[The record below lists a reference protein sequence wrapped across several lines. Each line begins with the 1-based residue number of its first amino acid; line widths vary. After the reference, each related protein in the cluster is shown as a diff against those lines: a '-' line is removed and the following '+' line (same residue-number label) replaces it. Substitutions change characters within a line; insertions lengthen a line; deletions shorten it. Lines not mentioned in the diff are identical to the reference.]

1 MRIGDRIKELR
12 TTYGITQVQ
21 LAEEAGISRSVISQY
36 ESNLVEP
43 TATVVAKLAL
53 ALNTST
59 DYLLGL
65 EDDFGIKVDSK
76 ELIKRPDYDITDKQL
91 TDFMK
96 LFKVMTEVQKAQVLG
111 FVIGMLENAGVN
123 VKAVLGY

>member
-65 EDDFGIKVDSK
+65 EDDFGVKVESGEGLPANMQEK
-76 ELIKRPDYDITDKQL
+76 ELLSLFRQL
-91 TDFMK
+91 SPYLQGLTLDTVRGWAGGSGSAK
-96 LFKVMTEVQKAQVLG
+96 SSLQK
-111 FVIGMLENAGVN
+111 
-123 VKAVLGY
+123 KA

>member
-1 MRIGDRIKELR
+1 MLANLKDLRKEFGLS
-12 TTYGITQVQ
+12 QKQ
-21 LAEEAGISRSVISQY
+21 MAEKLSISQQTYSDY
-36 ESNLVEP
+36 EKGKTEP
-43 TATVVAKLAL
+43 TIDTLIKISELFKV
-53 ALNTST
+53 SIE
-59 DYLLGL
+59 YLLGL

>member
-1 MRIGDRIKELR
+1 MLANLKDLRKEFGLS
-12 TTYGITQVQ
+12 QKQ
-21 LAEEAGISRSVISQY
+21 MAEKLSISQQTYSDY
-36 ESNLVEP
+36 EKGKTEP
-43 TATVVAKLAL
+43 TIDTLIKISEFFKV
-53 ALNTST
+53 SIE
-59 DYLLGL
+59 YLLGL
-65 EDDFGIKVDSK
+65 EDDFGIRVDSK

>member
-1 MRIGDRIKELR
+1 MR

-65 EDDFGIKVDSK
+65 EDDFGVKVESGEGLPANMQEK
-76 ELIKRPDYDITDKQL
+76 ELLSLFRQL
-91 TDFMK
+91 SPYLQGLTLDTVRGWAGGSGSAK
-96 LFKVMTEVQKAQVLG
+96 SSLQK
-111 FVIGMLENAGVN
+111 
-123 VKAVLGY
+123 KA

>member
-1 MRIGDRIKELR
+1 MLANLKDLRKEFGLS
-12 TTYGITQVQ
+12 QKQ
-21 LAEEAGISRSVISQY
+21 MAEKLSISQQTYSDY
-36 ESNLVEP
+36 EKGKTEP
-43 TATVVAKLAL
+43 TIDTLIKISEFFKV
-53 ALNTST
+53 SIE
-59 DYLLGL
+59 YLLGL
-65 EDDFGIKVDSK
+65 EDDFGIRVDSK
-76 ELIKRPDYDITDKQL
+76 ELIKRPDYDIADKQL

>member
-1 MRIGDRIKELR
+1 MR

>member
-1 MRIGDRIKELR
+1 MLANLKDLRKEFGLS
-12 TTYGITQVQ
+12 QKQ
-21 LAEEAGISRSVISQY
+21 MAEKLSISQQTYSDY
-36 ESNLVEP
+36 EKGKTEP
-43 TATVVAKLAL
+43 TIDTLIKISEFFKV
-53 ALNTST
+53 SIE
-59 DYLLGL
+59 YLLGL
-65 EDDFGIKVDSK
+65 EDDFGIRVDSK

-96 LFKVMTEVQKAQVLG
+96 LFKVMTEVQKARVLG

>member
-12 TTYGITQVQ
+12 TIYGITQVQ
-21 LAEEAGISRSVISQY
+21 LAEKAGISRSVISQY

-43 TATVVAKLAL
+43 TASVVAKLAV
-53 ALNTST
+53 ALNSST

-65 EDDFGIKVDSK
+65 EDDFGIRVDSK
-76 ELIKRPDYDITDKQL
+76 ELIERPDYDLADKQL
-91 TDFMK
+91 TDVMK

-111 FVIGMLENAGVN
+111 FAIGMLENIGVN
-123 VKAVLGY
+123 VKAILGY